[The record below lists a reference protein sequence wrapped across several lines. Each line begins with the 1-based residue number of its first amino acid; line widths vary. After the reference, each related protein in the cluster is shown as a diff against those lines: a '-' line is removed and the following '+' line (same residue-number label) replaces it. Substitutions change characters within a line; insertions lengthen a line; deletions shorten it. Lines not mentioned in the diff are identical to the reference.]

1 MAVCSIWQFADFTNT
16 GNCHIEHTAICCLC
30 YAVVFLTGLHPIANV
45 FKAAGEAFNWTISLG
60 NLVLIAGAVFLLQ
73 HRQTQL
79 KALSTQA
86 AIAGLGNYH
95 QQLFSISPL
104 KVDNSSP
111 STSRH
116 WEMWTPKYFPQN
128 VHGHVFLIFTRKNPH
143 GHNPSPTANT
153 IG

>member
-30 YAVVFLTGLHPIANV
+30 YAVVFLAGLHPIANV

-104 KVDNSSP
+104 KVDITRLRQPLATEKCELLNIFHKMFMDMSS
-111 STSRH
+111 
-116 WEMWTPKYFPQN
+116 
-128 VHGHVFLIFTRKNPH
+128 
-143 GHNPSPTANT
+143 
-153 IG
+153 